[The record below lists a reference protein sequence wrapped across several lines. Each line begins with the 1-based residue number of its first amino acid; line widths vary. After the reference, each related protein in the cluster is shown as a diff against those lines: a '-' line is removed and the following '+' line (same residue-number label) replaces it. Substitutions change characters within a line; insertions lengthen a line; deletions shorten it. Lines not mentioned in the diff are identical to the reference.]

1 MQIISDVEEG
11 KLTGTAIYQHIYD
24 ELVRWSATDELFEEK
39 LKGDIYEENA
49 GVARFVLCA
58 IAQKHMTNETW
69 TDLWEQNDYG
79 GKRFSNGLLNTYSPK
94 ERIFPTNG

>member
-39 LKGDIYEENA
+39 LKG
-49 GVARFVLCA
+49 
-58 IAQKHMTNETW
+58 ETF
-69 TDLWEQNDYG
+69 T
-79 GKRFSNGLLNTYSPK
+79 KRMLALQDSFSALLLRNT
-94 ERIFPTNG
+94 